1 MSKVQSGQI
10 PDLLK
15 IGSIPVNTAQDVET
29 SVLEPVV
36 HSNTFCRFV
45 FQNKGILHSH
55 SKIELAIEPPDV
67 AGHRHILPIGVGAY
81 SLIER
86 VALKV
91 GTKTICEIEDFANY
105 YAYKSMFVPNE
116 HNKERE
122 CVLNGRALAL
132 RPAYANGADTAG
144 ESQGGFESDSLAVGL
159 ELDFANQYSDTSEG
173 TLSSDNNL
181 NGVALDLRLQERD
194 AQPSDGS
201 GPHSGWQLSLS
212 ELCPFLKMNQLP
224 LFMLKEQ
231 VSLEIHFT
239 KDGSPATALANLP
252 NGHNA
257 GTASNMRVVGD
268 TGEPASGASPIV
280 LSRTRLIADYI
291 FYPQE
296 LMEQYRNANKNMSF
310 TYVDYRLS
318 KMSVPPAELSAGV
331 IRNLGGAGRIVSKVF
346 WGLQDQECSATC
358 LLGNYYSQ
366 GPLRDYTNVDDNLRK
381 NGKTTMNLKY
391 NDNFLYP
398 IDVVNSSRHF
408 HNIQQTEGLVP
419 FVNRECYS
427 AEGRSLSTRTC
438 MGRPLG
444 GDTYPNANV
453 SPQLTGKFNWYAMRL
468 NKNERINS
476 RGIELYFTY
485 DALPDPYKLGVAVPQ
500 DNPGRGYVQRAW
512 LEVIRTATLTDG
524 YVQCYYA

>member
-36 HSNTFCRFV
+36 HSDTFCRFV

-55 SKIELAIEPPDV
+55 SKIEFAISPPDPTQF
-67 AGHRHILPIGVGAY
+67 AHAFPLGVGVYA
-81 SLIER
+81 LIDR
-86 VALKV
+86 VALKC

-122 CVLNGRALAL
+122 ALLNGRAVAL
-132 RPAYANGADTAG
+132 RPAYDDGADTAG
-144 ESQGGFESDSLAVGL
+144 VSQGGGESDSQAVGL
-159 ELDFANQYSDTSEG
+159 EIDFTNKYSDTNEG
-173 TLSSDNNL
+173 TANNIDVRNDLSK
-181 NGVALDLRLQERD
+181 DLQLGDQHSG
-194 AQPSDGS
+194 PSDAS
-201 GPHSGWQLSLS
+201 GAQNGWQVSLS
-212 ELCPFLKMNQLP
+212 EICPFLKMNQLP
-224 LFMLKEQ
+224 LFMIKEQ

-239 KDGSPATALANLP
+239 KDAGSAIAGLP
-252 NGHNA
+252 GGNDG
-257 GTASNMRVVGD
+257 GSSSNMRVIAKPNTSQVG
-268 TGEPASGASPIV
+268 SSPIQTA
-280 LSRTRLIADYI
+280 RTRLVADYI

-318 KMSVPPAELSAGV
+318 KMSVSPTDLQAGM

-346 WGLQDQECSATC
+346 WGLQDQEHNGTS
-358 LLGNYYSQ
+358 LLHNYYSQ
-366 GPLRDYTNVDDNLRK
+366 SPLRDYDNGNASLRR
-381 NGKTTMNLKY
+381 NGTATMNIKY

-398 IDVVNSSRHF
+398 IDVENQARHF

-427 AEGRSLSTRTC
+427 AEGRSLSTRQVW
-438 MGRPLG
+438 GRPLRSE
-444 GDTYPNANV
+444 TYTTA
-453 SPQLTGKFNWYAMRL
+453 SSRPQLSGQFNWYAMRL

-476 RGIELYFTY
+476 RGIELYFKY
-485 DALPDPYKLGVAVPQ
+485 SDVPPARKIGIA
-500 DNPGRGYVQRAW
+500 NPPTADGRGYVQRAW

-524 YVQCYYA
+524 YIQCYYA